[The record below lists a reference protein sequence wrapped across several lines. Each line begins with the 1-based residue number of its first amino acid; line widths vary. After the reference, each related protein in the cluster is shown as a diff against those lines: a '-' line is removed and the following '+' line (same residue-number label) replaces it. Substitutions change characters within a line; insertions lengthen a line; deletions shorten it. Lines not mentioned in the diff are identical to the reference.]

1 MLNIYDHS
9 LLIQKKKLS
18 CDGLLFVE
26 YTCIPDIR
34 VIDDLWSPMGHLVF
48 VTSGQKT
55 WITPEGEFHLS
66 AGEALYCRKGACIM
80 RNYYEDDFCAL
91 LFFFPKEFIRDVLLE
106 FDLNSVVEVSD
117 QQSDKHLFP
126 VVVNLQLKQ
135 YFESVS
141 TYFFAGETPVPG
153 LIKTKFKELL
163 LQLLTQQQS
172 PELRSYLK
180 STLSEVPENLE
191 LTIRRNLFFHLSLE
205 DYARLCN
212 RSLSAFKRDFKFH
225 FGKPPMQWI
234 MGERLEYARTRLKA
248 SDEPVSE
255 VAFYSGFESV
265 SHFIRS
271 FKLRFGCTPLQFRKQ
286 YFSTSAE

>member
-1 MLNIYDHS
+1 MLNLYDHS
-9 LLIQKKKLS
+9 LFVQKKKLS

-26 YTCIPDIR
+26 YTCIPDTR
-34 VIDDLWSPMGHLVF
+34 VIDDLWSPLGHLVF

-55 WITPEGEFHLS
+55 WMTPEGEFHLK

-106 FDLNSVVEVSD
+106 FEMGSVDKHPVNNTE
-117 QQSDKHLFP
+117 KHLFP
-126 VVVNLQLKQ
+126 VEVNLQLKQ

-141 TYFFAGETPVPG
+141 TYFFEGEAPVPG

-163 LQLLTQQQS
+163 LQLLTEQQS
-172 PELRSYLK
+172 PELRSYLR

-191 LTIRRNLFFHLSLE
+191 FTIRRNLFFHLSLE
-205 DYARLCN
+205 EYARLCN
-212 RSLSAFKRDFKFH
+212 RSLSGFKRDFKAH
-225 FGKPPMQWI
+225 FGAPPMQWI
-234 MGERLEYARTRLKA
+234 MGERLEYAKTRILA

-255 VAFYSGFESV
+255 VAFYSGFESA
-265 SHFIRS
+265 SHFIRC
-271 FKLRFGCTPLQFRKQ
+271 FKQRFGCTPLQLRKQ
-286 YFSTSAE
+286 CQLKAE